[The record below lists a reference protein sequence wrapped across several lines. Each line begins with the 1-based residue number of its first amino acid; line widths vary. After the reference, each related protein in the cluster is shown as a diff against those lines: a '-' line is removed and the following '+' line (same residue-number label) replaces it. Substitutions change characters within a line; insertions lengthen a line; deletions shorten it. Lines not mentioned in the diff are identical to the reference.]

1 MKKKHSATSKD
12 KQDWINFTKDSGKI
26 YNKDENLLN
35 SKNNLKI
42 KKLDLHGFTLENA
55 NQKTKDFIT
64 ESFNI
69 GYKKLLIITGK
80 GTRSRVANNPYLSE
94 EMSLLKYSIPEFIK
108 NDDELMSKIS
118 SISPAS
124 IEDGGTGAIY
134 VFLKKRR

>member
-42 KKLDLHGFTLENA
+42 KKLDLHGLTLENA

-80 GTRSRVANNPYLSE
+80 GTRSRVAG
-94 EMSLLKYSIPEFIK
+94 MARFFGI
-108 NDDELMSKIS
+108 
-118 SISPAS
+118 
-124 IEDGGTGAIY
+124 
-134 VFLKKRR
+134 RRGLGRRTP